1 MMRALALLWLAVVA
15 IAGLYLGVRI
25 HDGVRFRTDI
35 LALLPREDRDP
46 ELQKA
51 TDSVSD
57 ALARQVVLLVGH
69 TDRAAARSSASAIA
83 EALTASGTMELNA
96 ATFSSERLKQ
106 IGERYFPYRAGLL
119 SAADRERLQQGRAQ
133 EIATRALSQIYGL
146 VGMADAR
153 LLKVD
158 PYLLMPAFLSDLPL
172 PASRLTLDDGM
183 LTTGDGETTW
193 IMLAGHIVG
202 DPYSLDA
209 QERVAR
215 TLDGAIAAQRE
226 AAHKDLKL
234 LRLGAVFF
242 ARAGGQQAIHES
254 SMIGIASAIGTVLL
268 ILAVF
273 RALTP
278 LWLNLLAVA
287 TGIVVTSAACLAIFG
302 ELHVAALLFG
312 VSLIGITI
320 DYGLQYCAELFAPV
334 EAPPRER
341 LRRVLTGITVG
352 VASVTIGY
360 LTLLLAPF
368 PGLHQIG
375 AFAAIGLLASW
386 TTVVLW
392 LPALDRSRQPVHH
405 SPLISVARRSI
416 MLWRDPRRRN
426 ARLVVFA
433 ILAGVAVV
441 GLSRLTADDDVRRM
455 QSLSPELVAE
465 QSKIQ
470 TLTGIGAASQFFLVQ
485 ARDEE
490 TALQREEQLAERLHP
505 LVRDQALR
513 GFQSPAQYVPS
524 AARQAE
530 NRALV
535 REHLFGPLLDD
546 YLAQLNLTDSPDI
559 PPVDSPPL
567 RLSDVIDRSGPLGF
581 LASLILPGDD
591 ATHVVILDGVADRTA
606 VAGAAAGIEGVRFT
620 DPAVQF
626 SALLGKYRIRAVML
640 LVASALLMLPLLVWR
655 YGLRNGLKVLLPTAL
670 AVILA
675 PAVRGLAGGTFTFFD
690 AMALVLVL
698 SVGID
703 YAVFLA
709 ETDNER
715 APVTMLAVALAA
727 TATLLSFGL
736 LALSSAAAVHAFGTT
751 MLTGVLFALVLAPL
765 TTGIHKELRQR

>member
-1 MMRALALLWLAVVA
+1 MRALALLWLAVVSV
-15 IAGLYLGVRI
+15 AGLYLGVRI

-51 TDSVSD
+51 TDNVSD

-69 TDRAAARSSASAIA
+69 TDRAAARSSAAAIA
-83 EALTASGTMELNA
+83 EALTASGTIELNA
-96 ATFSSERLKQ
+96 STFSSERLKQ
-106 IGERYFPYRAGLL
+106 IGERYFPYRSGLL
-119 SAADRERLQQGRAQ
+119 SAPDRERLQQGRAQ
-133 EIATRALSQIYGL
+133 EIATRALSQVYGL

-153 LLKVD
+153 LLKAD

-183 LTTGDGETTW
+183 LTARDGNTTW
-193 IMLAGHIVG
+193 IMLAGRIAG
-202 DPYSLDA
+202 DPYSLDV
-209 QERVAR
+209 QDRVAHVVDAA
-215 TLDGAIAAQRE
+215 TSAQRD
-226 AAHKDLKL
+226 AHGGIEL

-392 LPALDRSRQPVHH
+392 LPALDRSKR
-405 SPLISVARRSI
+405 PLHGSAMIAVARRFI
-416 MLWRDPRRRN
+416 MLWRDPRRRH
-426 ARLVVFA
+426 ARLAVFA
-433 ILAGVAVV
+433 ILAAVAVI

-470 TLTGIGAASQFFLVQ
+470 TLTGIGATSQFFLVQ

-490 TALQREEQLAERLHP
+490 TALQREEQLADRLRP
-505 LVRDQALR
+505 LVRDRALH

-524 AARQAE
+524 ATRQAE
-530 NRALV
+530 NRSLV
-535 REHLFGPLLDD
+535 REQLFGPLLND

-559 PPVDSPPL
+559 PPIDSPPL
-567 RLSDVIDRSGPLGF
+567 RLSDVIDRSSPLGF
-581 LASLILPGDD
+581 LASLILPGDG
-591 ATHVVILDGVADRTA
+591 ATQVVILDGVTDRSA
-606 VAGAAAGIEGVRFT
+606 VATAADGIEGVRFI
-620 DPAVQF
+620 DPAGQF
-626 SALLGKYRIRAVML
+626 SALLGKYRIRAVIL
-640 LVASALLMLPLLVWR
+640 LVASALLMMPLLVWR

-709 ETDNER
+709 ETDGER
-715 APVTMLAVALAA
+715 APVTLLAVALAA

-765 TTGIHKELRQR
+765 TTGIRKEMRQR